1 MTAKCAKN
9 VPLLVDPALMIQ
21 TGSTQFG
28 KQLPA
33 EVCEVHAIESHVF
46 EVVCI
51 SKKKES
57 KIFFFFC
64 CFLVVEARLGKI
76 YYINN

>member
-1 MTAKCAKN
+1 MKCAKN

-46 EVVCI
+46 EVLYQQN
-51 SKKKES
+51 
-57 KIFFFFC
+57 KILKSLFFVFFL
-64 CFLVVEARLGKI
+64 LVVEARLGEI